1 MRTRRFELR
10 LLAVALV
17 AAWAAAAGLVL
28 VAYRPGGPFDV
39 AVGLAMVSPIVIA
52 LSAVRWPPVARGRG
66 AFPLMVALGTASLL
80 LLLPSI
86 GGILDQILALG
97 SQTLMPSVEAA
108 YPWALALLGTG
119 LFAGFGIARS
129 RYGDAALRRRRFGV
143 GAGLGVVM
151 TMAVGASFAAAA
163 IANEVAIRDG
173 GGAARASRF
182 GPVGGGDLASCTT
195 PVSVGSSARVSMRIE
210 GDVDRRRFGSVDVT
224 GLRAGDEF
232 RWLAYVASG
241 RELGLHGE
249 AWADGR
255 AFVRT
260 PDANW
265 RPTGPTLVAN
275 GSLDRWAA
283 RTVLGET
290 YLATSEDRGEEVLEG
305 ARARRCRV
313 SIDGDVFAAAFPQV
327 RLLIGDADLSRWRGQ
342 LDHWVF
348 LDGQLGQLAGSINGD
363 AIDLEPDALQ
373 GTITVRLTATE
384 RGRSVVIY
392 PPLP

>member
-10 LLAVALV
+10 LLAIALV
-17 AAWAAAAGLVL
+17 AAWATAAGLVL

-39 AVGLAMVSPIVIA
+39 AVGLAMVAPMVIA
-52 LSAVRWPPVARGRG
+52 LGAVRWPPVARGRG
-66 AFPLMVALGTASLL
+66 AFPLMVALGTTSLL
-80 LLLPSI
+80 LLVPSI
-86 GGILDQILALG
+86 GGVLDQILALG

-108 YPWALALLGTG
+108 YPWVLALSGSA
-119 LFAGFGIARS
+119 LFAGFGLAQA
-129 RYGDAALRRRRFGV
+129 RYGESALRRRRFGV
-143 GAGLGVVM
+143 GVVLGVGM
-151 TMAVGASFAAAA
+151 TVVVGSSFAVAA

-173 GGAARASRF
+173 GGTARASRF
-182 GPVGGGDLASCTT
+182 GPVGGGDLTTCTT
-195 PVSVGSSARVSMRIE
+195 PVSTGVTARVSLRIDAE
-210 GDVDRRRFGSVDVT
+210 VDRRRLGSVDVT

-260 PDANW
+260 PDTDW

-283 RTVLGET
+283 MTALEEA
-290 YLATSEDRGEEVLEG
+290 YLTTSEDRGEEVLEG

-313 SIDGDVFAAAFPQV
+313 SLDGDAFVAAFPQI
-327 RLLIGDADLSRWRGQ
+327 RLLIGDADVSRWRGQ

-348 LDGQLGQLAGSINGD
+348 LDGQLGQLAGSINGE
-363 AIDLEPDALQ
+363 AIDLDPDALQ
-373 GTITVRLTATE
+373 GTITIRLTATE
-384 RGRSVVIY
+384 RGRDLLVY

>member
-17 AAWAAAAGLVL
+17 IAWGTAAGLVL
-28 VAYRPGGPFDV
+28 VAYRPGGPLDLV
-39 AVGLAMVSPIVIA
+39 VGLAMVAPIVIA
-52 LSAVRWPPVARGRG
+52 LLAVRWPPVVRGGG
-66 AFPLMVALGTASLL
+66 AFPLMIALGTLSLL
-80 LLLPSI
+80 VLLPSI
-86 GGILDQILALG
+86 GGVLNQILALG

-108 YPWALALLGTG
+108 YPWVLALLGTT

-129 RYGDAALRRRRFGV
+129 HYGEAALRRRRFAFGALLGVAMTVVV
-143 GAGLGVVM
+143 GA
-151 TMAVGASFAAAA
+151 TFAAAA

-173 GGAARASRF
+173 GGTARASRF

-195 PVSVGSSARVSMRIE
+195 PVAIGGTARVSLRIE
-210 GDVDRRRFGSVDVT
+210 AEVDSRRLGSVDASGV
-224 GLRAGDEF
+224 RVGDEF

-260 PDANW
+260 PAADW
-265 RPTGPTLVAN
+265 RPTGPTLVAD
-275 GSLDRWAA
+275 GSLDRWAVA
-283 RTVLGET
+283 SVLRDD

-313 SIDGDVFAAAFPQV
+313 SIDGDAFVAAFPQV
-327 RLLIGDADLSRWRGQ
+327 RLLVGDADLSRWRGQ

-373 GTITVRLTATE
+373 ATITVRLTATD
-384 RGRSVVIY
+384 RGRDLVIY